1 MEIDLIAGHLSCGP
15 LLMFFSFIFI
25 TYRPKEVNSLYG
37 YRTKRSMKNQNV
49 WLTANKI
56 SAKYMFQASV
66 CTTIFQAL
74 VIFLGNNDSNYLL
87 YSFSFL
93 IIALGI
99 SIWMTELKLNQLF
112 DKEGNS
118 LKK

>member
-1 MEIDLIAGHLSCGP
+1 METDLIAGHLSCGP
-15 LLMFFSFIFI
+15 LFVFFSFIYI
-25 TYRPKEVNSLYG
+25 IYQPKEVNGIYG
-37 YRTKRSMKNQNV
+37 YRTKRSMKNQDV
-49 WLTANKI
+49 WLIANKR

-66 CTTIFQAL
+66 ATTIFQAL
-74 VIFLGNNDSNYLL
+74 GFFLGNNDPTYLL

-99 SIWMTELKLNQLF
+99 SIWLTEVMLNQLF
-112 DKEGNS
+112 DKEGNR